1 MKKTRIVF
9 KSTFKKRPREA
20 IEDPNPIVIL
30 SQAFTATITEETVNT
45 NPNLLSPFSAQTYD
59 HNTDDALAVKL
70 NRLKEKSARFASHKD
85 YLSQCINKRF
95 GTKRSRTSTWTY
107 KRKLWPKNSWEWI
120 LQAER
125 LFLNLTE
132 DVVSFCD
139 KTIKETNTKFEE
151 TKDILKLELENNEYT
166 EIK

>member
-70 NRLKEKSARFASHKD
+70 NRLKEKSARFASPKD
-85 YLSQCINKRF
+85 YLSQCINIRF
-95 GTKRSRTSTWTY
+95 GTKRSRTST
-107 KRKLWPKNSWEWI
+107 
-120 LQAER
+120 
-125 LFLNLTE
+125 
-132 DVVSFCD
+132 
-139 KTIKETNTKFEE
+139 
-151 TKDILKLELENNEYT
+151 
-166 EIK
+166 

>member
-9 KSTFKKRPREA
+9 KWTFKKRSREA
-20 IEDPNPIVIL
+20 IEGPNPIVIL
-30 SQAFTATITEETVNT
+30 SQDFTATITEETVNT
-45 NPNLLSPFSAQTYD
+45 NPNLLSPFSTQTND

-70 NRLKEKSARFASHKD
+70 NRLKEKSARFESHKD
-85 YLSQCINKRF
+85 YPSQCINKRF
-95 GTKRSRTSTWTY
+95 WTKRSRTSTWPY
-107 KRKLWPKNSWEWI
+107 KKKLWPKNSWEWV
-120 LQAER
+120 LQTER
-125 LFLNLTE
+125 LFLNLRE